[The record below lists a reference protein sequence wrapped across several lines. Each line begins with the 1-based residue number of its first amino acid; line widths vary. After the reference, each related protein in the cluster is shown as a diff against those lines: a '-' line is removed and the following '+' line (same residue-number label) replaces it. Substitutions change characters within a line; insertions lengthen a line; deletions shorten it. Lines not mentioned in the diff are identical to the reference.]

1 MFLFFHQTKLVTEL
15 GGGGGGRERSR
26 RDFFRVIVCW
36 LLIRTLESV
45 TFRLKGFTAIALIRS
60 IKLANNNDHKQA
72 SLANYNSNDLL
83 HFLLLP

>member
-1 MFLFFHQTKLVTEL
+1 MMFLFFHQTKLVTEL
-15 GGGGGGRERSR
+15 GGERSR
-26 RDFFRVIVCW
+26 REFFRVIVCW
-36 LLIRTLESV
+36 LLLKTLESV
-45 TFRLKGFTAIALIRS
+45 TFRLKGFTAIALIQS